1 MLLIFMRSDI
11 LNKGILDS
19 YLLKK
24 NIEYLKFYIDEEYKN
39 LNDIYNQLIEC
50 SNWYSSLNSK
60 LFLNEINNIL
70 NNIKL
75 IQENRLKYV
84 NVLDDVIIKYED
96 ASKYTKKIFN
106 YGGNTYE

>member
-1 MLLIFMRSDI
+1 MRSDI
-11 LNKGILDS
+11 LDKGILDS
-19 YLLKK
+19 DLLKK

-39 LNDIYNQLIEC
+39 LNDIYNRLIEC
-50 SNWYSSLNSK
+50 NNCYSSLNSK
-60 LFLNEINNIL
+60 LFISEINNIP

-84 NVLDDVIIKYED
+84 NVLDNVIIKYED
-96 ASKYTKKIFN
+96 SSKYTKKIFN